1 MKTNRRGILL
11 FIGLIICSI
20 SQIVSHLTKT
30 PDFVSGI
37 IMGFGVGILILALIM
52 QKHNPA

>member
-1 MKTNRRGILL
+1 MKSNRRGIIL

-20 SQIVSHLTKT
+20 SQIVLHLTKT

>member
-20 SQIVSHLTKT
+20 SQIVSHLIKT

-37 IMGFGVGILILALIM
+37 IMGFGVAILILALIM

>member
-37 IMGFGVGILILALIM
+37 IMGFGVGILILALIT